1 MLNQAATLTPIG
13 RLSGDL
19 SPGSIN
25 ANTLIVKDGD
35 RLIEPQIPQTVT
47 VFGEV
52 NNQTTLSFSPEYSL
66 DDYIDLAGGIKPS
79 AKKSAIFVIKAD
91 GTSSKIDKGLF
102 RTGYILMPGDTII
115 VPKNLDK
122 ISGLP
127 LVKVATEILSS
138 IAFSA
143 ASLNALNN

>member
-1 MLNQAATLTPIG
+1 
-13 RLSGDL
+13 
-19 SPGSIN
+19 
-25 ANTLIVKDGD
+25 
-35 RLIEPQIPQTVT
+35 
-47 VFGEV
+47 
-52 NNQTTLSFSPEYSL
+52 
-66 DDYIDLAGGIKPS
+66 
-79 AKKSAIFVIKAD
+79 
-91 GTSSKIDKGLF
+91 
-102 RTGYILMPGDTII
+102 MPGDTII